1 MSRRDYTVVVRGQ
14 RTPGGPTRRGT
25 IAMFSNSFDN
35 VKRAIRA
42 KWHRVDEIL
51 LVIDHGPRDAPTAP
65 KLQHGS
71 KEELE
76 RYIAETKG
84 YSDGDPSKPRT
95 WFEVRAK
102 DKVLLKTKDKAKA
115 LRYAREKAKSLKR
128 STVVTFVTWRSA
140 RSHKAEFVESFAPN
154 GSVSTVARVG
164 RDVFGRPPNKTKPRR
179 RSTTASTARKNRK
192 RVRASFKTQMT
203 ALRAMS
209 KKMTLAELR
218 KLLRTSDFPEVHRIV
233 RAELK
238 RRGGGRASA
247 KKSRRAPARRNKP
260 SGERSYSFP
269 SRWMPKMSLR
279 SDGAIEMLG
288 EHYSSIDDA
297 LRVHN
302 RIHGIRMKYDPVR
315 HSFYLESR

>member
-1 MSRRDYTVVVRGQ
+1 MEAVIAKARVLVEALPFISEFRGKTVVVKIGGAALEDPALRQ
-14 RTPGGPTRRGT
+14 RF
-25 IAMFSNSFDN
+25 AEDL
-35 VKRAIRA
+35 
-42 KWHRVDEIL
+42 IL
-51 LVIDHGPRDAPTAP
+51 LDWVGIHVVVVHGGGKQITA
-65 KLQHGS
+65 LADRLG
-71 KEELE
+71 
-76 RYIAETKG
+76 
-84 YSDGDPSKPRT
+84 
-95 WFEVRAK
+95 
-102 DKVLLKTKDKAKA
+102 
-115 LRYAREKAKSLKR
+115 
-128 STVVTFVTWRSA
+128 
-140 RSHKAEFVESFAPN
+140 HKAEFVESFAPN

-209 KKMTLAELR
+209 KTMTLAELR

>member
-14 RTPGGPTRRGT
+14 RTPGGPTRRRT

-209 KKMTLAELR
+209 KTMTLAELR
-218 KLLRTSDFPEVHRIV
+218 KLLRTSDFPEVLRIV
-233 RAELK
+233 RAEL
-238 RRGGGRASA
+238 RRRKAPLKARRKSSKKSGGG
-247 KKSRRAPARRNKP
+247 K
-260 SGERSYSFP
+260 SYSFS
-269 SRWMPKMSLR
+269 SRLMPKMRLR
-279 SDGAIEMLG
+279 SDGAVEMLG